1 MKQNR
6 KKPTPVMN
14 HRASCFKNH
23 LAQAVV
29 DQMQG
34 SAKITWYFLSPNGL
48 QFGRKTASLN
58 SMGTHKSLQE
68 FFSLLPPAGQR
79 NTAGLVAS
87 MGRAGEQSPPVSS
100 SRWAQCCIPTAQH
113 CWLPPAPVTTGTGS
127 HSATAVH
134 ITTIYSLAIEKS
146 TCRFWAQ
153 RYSI

>member
-68 FFSLLPPAGQR
+68 FFFSASTCWPEEHSGFGGQHGQSWGAEPTREQQQVGTMLHPHCPTLLAAPSSCNHRHRVTFCHCCPHHHHLLP
-79 NTAGLVAS
+79 
-87 MGRAGEQSPPVSS
+87 
-100 SRWAQCCIPTAQH
+100 C
-113 CWLPPAPVTTGTGS
+113 
-127 HSATAVH
+127 
-134 ITTIYSLAIEKS
+134 Y
-146 TCRFWAQ
+146 
-153 RYSI
+153 